1 MSNVNFNAV
10 LFNNE
15 NDNPKAPLL
24 TGYVAVPVAQIDQ
37 LIELLK
43 AQREF
48 PDNGVQ
54 TVRLPLSL
62 WTAQGKAPLA
72 LKGKASFY
80 VPDTTAPTVEKAPAY
95 SEATSF

>member
-10 LFNNE
+10 LFNNM
-15 NDNPKAPLL
+15 NTKPNAPQL
-24 TGYVAVPVAQIDQ
+24 TGHVVVPVAQIDQ

-80 VPDTTAPTVEKAPAY
+80 TPDTTAPAVDPTPAI
-95 SEATSF
+95 A

>member
-1 MSNVNFNAV
+1 MSNVTFNAV
-10 LFNNE
+10 LFNNM
-15 NDNPKAPLL
+15 NTNPNAPQL
-24 TGYVAVPVAQIDQ
+24 TGHVAVPVTQIDQ

-48 PDNGVQ
+48 TDNGVQ

-80 VPDTTAPTVEKAPAY
+80 TPETSAPAVDPTP
-95 SEATSF
+95 AIA